1 MIDLSPERVLRI
13 AELAREQARLL
24 TRLTEIDEVLHR
36 DLPALLT
43 AIAVTSRK
51 PLKLIDFV
59 AQARRAG
66 FRTNAKSGVS
76 GMTYHGVKL
85 LVKHGVLKWDE
96 EGQGYVF
103 AGMGPSSNGY
113 D

>member
-1 MIDLSPERVLRI
+1 MFDWSPGEVLRI
-13 AELAREQARLL
+13 ADLVRERGRLL
-24 TRLTEIDEVLHR
+24 QRLAEIDEVLHR
-36 DLPALLT
+36 DLPARLT

-59 AQARRAG
+59 AQARQAG

-103 AGMGPSSNGY
+103 AGIGPSSS
-113 D
+113 DE